1 MSLRY
6 ALLALLLDGKATGY
20 DLSKRFDMSVANF
33 WYALPQQLY
42 TELGAMERDGLVDGE
57 VVVQTSRPNK
67 RVFSL
72 NERGRDA
79 LKSWFETPVRTK
91 PFKDELLVK
100 IYASDLAEPEQI
112 IALLEQ
118 SIAAHEAKLATFLR
132 LRELILRGRGEDEF
146 FRTTRRAGPYMSLKR
161 GIGDE
166 QGSIQWARWAI
177 DGLRQRA
184 TSPDK
189 QAAKKQGVIP

>member
-1 MSLRY
+1 LSLRY

-79 LKSWFETPVRTK
+79 LKAWFDVPVRPK

-100 IYASDLAEPEQI
+100 IYAADLAEPGQVV
-112 IALLEQ
+112 AMLEQ
-118 SIAAHEAKLATFLR
+118 SIAVHHEKLAMFLR
-132 LRELILRGRGEDEF
+132 LQELILRGRSENEF

-166 QGSIQWARWAI
+166 EASIEWAQWAI

-184 TSPDK
+184 GSQSGPVAE
-189 QAAKKQGVIP
+189 QQGVGP